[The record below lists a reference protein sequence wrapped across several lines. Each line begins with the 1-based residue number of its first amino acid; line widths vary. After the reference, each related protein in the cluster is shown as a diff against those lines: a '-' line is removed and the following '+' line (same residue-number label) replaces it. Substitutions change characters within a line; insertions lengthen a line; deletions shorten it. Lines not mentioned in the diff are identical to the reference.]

1 MRRRALYLGVFG
13 VLGLSLAAGAL
24 AATSPVVPAGGKVA
38 GKGYAYYL
46 KRLQLLSFATEGR
59 IPSCSTVTVG
69 GQTVVMLN
77 PPGGGRT
84 VTCNEPAGRA
94 IYVPVLSKEC
104 STEHGDHQGFG
115 TSDADLVKCA
125 KAIPKGVTPSAALD
139 GHTVNLPTLLTATGV
154 FSVGKIP
161 GGSTPTA
168 RSAAYGVGVLL
179 RGLSNGTH
187 TIQTNVKAPGAP
199 PSSGK
204 STLEVHVA

>member
-1 MRRRALYLGVFG
+1 MRRRALYLGVLS
-13 VLGLSLAAGAL
+13 VLGVSLAAGAL

-46 KRLQLLSFATEGR
+46 KRLQLIAIATDGR
-59 IPSCSTVTVG
+59 IPSCSTVTVA
-69 GQTVVMLN
+69 GQKVAMLN

-84 VTCNEPAGRA
+84 VTCSEPTGRA
-94 IYVPVLSKEC
+94 IYVAVLSNTC
-104 STEHGDHQGFG
+104 STQQGFHPGFG
-115 TSDADLVKCA
+115 TSDADLAKCA

-139 GHTVNLPTLLTATGV
+139 GHTLNLPALLTATGV
-154 FSVGKIP
+154 FFVPKTP
-161 GGSTPTA
+161 GGPTPTPRA
-168 RSAAYGVGVLL
+168 AAYGVGVLL

-204 STLEVHVA
+204 STIEVQVG